1 MKTQVTR
8 GLTVALVLLGV
19 MIWMPPETEAQGLI
33 RLSAEFQNFDDT
45 ESATNLVV
53 PGSVVYRKPIVVGD
67 RHDYLVR
74 LTAALVLLGV
84 MIVVAAQATATI
96 TTSTQWCVDLSR
108 SDRAAVPVAGP
119 HTVDIR
125 MASSNGGLVFF
136 EAANFYIDA
145 TGPGYCSPSTPVP
158 GGASAVPSQRRR

>member
-84 MIVVAAQATATI
+84 MIVVAAQATAMI
-96 TTSTQWCVDLSR
+96 TTST
-108 SDRAAVPVAGP
+108 
-119 HTVDIR
+119 T
-125 MASSNGGLVFF
+125 N
-136 EAANFYIDA
+136 
-145 TGPGYCSPSTPVP
+145 
-158 GGASAVPSQRRR
+158 GASISLAATARRFPLRALTPLTSGWLRRTAGWCSLRRPTST